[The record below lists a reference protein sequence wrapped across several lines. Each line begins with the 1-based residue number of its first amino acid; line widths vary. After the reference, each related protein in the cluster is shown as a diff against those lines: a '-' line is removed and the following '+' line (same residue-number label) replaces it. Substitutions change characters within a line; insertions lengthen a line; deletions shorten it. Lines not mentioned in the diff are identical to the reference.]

1 MKLIEY
7 LNAKEETDKV
17 VIETKDM
24 TVTGSV
30 SLVKITLTHM
40 LEKEIIIDDKGTIHF
55 IQEEKK

>member
-24 TVTGSV
+24 TVTGPV
-30 SLVKITLTHM
+30 SLVKITLSHM
-40 LEKEIIIDDKGTIHF
+40 LGKEIIIDDRGTIHF
-55 IQEEKK
+55 MQEEEK